1 MKAAKKLAI
10 PTLAERIEAL
20 EEEVDD
26 ALDRLAEQRR
36 PSNVPAGVMRR
47 MWEAK
52 AAGNIFY
59 AYLIAVK
66 EQGQ

>member
-10 PTLAERIEAL
+10 LTLAERIEAL
-20 EEEVDD
+20 EEEIDG
-26 ALDRLAEQRR
+26 ALDHLSETHR
-36 PSNVPAGVMRR
+36 PANVPAPVLRR

-66 EQGQ
+66 ELGL